1 MNYIDASII
10 IILLDRNDA
19 RFYEANKVVSEEDP
33 VMTDMGMVEFISF
46 LSRNNLENPIAYAY
60 HTLQKYNIKLLS
72 LVNSSFI
79 MGFGNVN
86 SLFYK
91 AMELSGKIKLRTLD
105 LLHVSYCIY
114 LKNNNYEIKNLFTAD
129 KEFSKSEKTL
139 RKYGINLMILQ

>member
-91 AMELSGKIKLRTLD
+91 AMELSGKIKLRTLY

>member
-114 LKNNNYEIKNLFTAD
+114 LKSNNYEIKNLFTAD
-129 KEFSKSEKTL
+129 KEFNKSEKTL
-139 RKYGINLMILQ
+139 GKHGINLMILQ

>member
-1 MNYIDASII
+1 MNYIDTSII
-10 IILLDRNDA
+10 IILLDRNDT

-72 LVNSSFI
+72 LVNSSFL
-79 MGFGNVN
+79 MSFGSIN

-91 AMELSGKIKLRTLD
+91 AMELSEKIKLRTLD

-114 LKNNNYEIKNLFTAD
+114 LKSNNYEIKNLFTAD

-139 RKYGINLMILQ
+139 GKYGINLMIL

>member
-139 RKYGINLMILQ
+139 WKYGINLMILQ

>member
-1 MNYIDASII
+1 LNYIDASII

>member
-72 LVNSSFI
+72 LVNSSFL
-79 MGFGNVN
+79 MSFGSIN
-86 SLFYK
+86 SLFYN
-91 AMELSGKIKLRTLD
+91 AMELSEKIKLRTLD
-105 LLHVSYCIY
+105 LLHVSYCIH

-139 RKYGINLMILQ
+139 GKHGIDLMILQ